1 MTTKYTKY
9 RVTSRSMDGD
19 DKMTVFV
26 PWHQLEDYVGLML
39 GNCMI
44 CEIDGGVREEREDD

>member
-1 MTTKYTKY
+1 MTKYTKY

-26 PWHQLEDYVGLML
+26 QWHQLEEYVGLML
-39 GNCMI
+39 NNCMI
-44 CEIDGGVREEREDD
+44 CEIDGGVKEEKEDD

>member
-19 DKMTVFV
+19 DEMTVFV

-44 CEIDGGVREEREDD
+44 CEINGGVREEREDD